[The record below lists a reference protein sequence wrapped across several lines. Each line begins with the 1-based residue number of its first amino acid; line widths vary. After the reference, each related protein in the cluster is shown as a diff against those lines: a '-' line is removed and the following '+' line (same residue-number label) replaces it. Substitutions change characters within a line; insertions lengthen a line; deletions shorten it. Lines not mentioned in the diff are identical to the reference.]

1 VSKSTK
7 RANHMED
14 QQALHDR
21 NPMAAIVDECLT
33 MLAEADKTDDD
44 YLQDL
49 LQTVKAKRAYD
60 AIVREADRDEQ
71 LAMSSQ
77 EPQDQSSIEALRKR
91 RARIHKAAAKSH
103 GIDKPP
109 SYERCR
115 KQLKQRGIFA
125 AEHDHLHVILEH
137 VMVLLHTPQAD
148 LKMGPC
154 TYCIPW
160 TV

>member
-1 VSKSTK
+1 MSKSTK

-60 AIVREADRDEQ
+60 AIVREADRDE
-71 LAMSSQ
+71 A
-77 EPQDQSSIEALRKR
+77 
-91 RARIHKAAAKSH
+91 
-103 GIDKPP
+103 
-109 SYERCR
+109 CR
-115 KQLKQRGIFA
+115 
-125 AEHDHLHVILEH
+125 
-137 VMVLLHTPQAD
+137 
-148 LKMGPC
+148 
-154 TYCIPW
+154 
-160 TV
+160 

>member
-1 VSKSTK
+1 MSKNAPIRISGIDK
-7 RANHMED
+7 NGS
-14 QQALHDR
+14 
-21 NPMAAIVDECLT
+21 PIVDVNFE
-33 MLAEADKTDDD
+33 
-44 YLQDL
+44 L
-49 LQTVKAKRAYD
+49 LRSLCV
-60 AIVREADRDEQ
+60 RDEQ